1 MTIDC
6 SSVPDT
12 LSVNITNI
20 DDAGTV
26 EVEELS
32 ELRLACTDP
41 LAQVGIIIINVRQ
54 LQEAA
59 LQQSYTA
66 CVTKAS

>member
-1 MTIDC
+1 MNIDC

-26 EVEELS
+26 EVEDLS
-32 ELRLACTDP
+32 ELRLACTDG
-41 LAQVGIIIINVRQ
+41 LAQVGIK
-54 LQEAA
+54 
-59 LQQSYTA
+59 
-66 CVTKAS
+66 KASGHSTGLCDYSVLVS